1 MIRNYIKIAWRNL
14 LKNKMQTLINITGL
28 SIGMAA
34 CLLILMYVFDELSF
48 DKFWANGD
56 RIYRMSLERRYPGR
70 ATGYAIIPPSYAQ
83 SVRKELPEVEESTRI
98 FGAGGNTLFR
108 HNNEVYEEKHM
119 LWADSNFFKVFKL
132 PLLHGN
138 PEKALM
144 APNTVVLTQST
155 AKRFFGTTNAVGK
168 YLELVQGPKL
178 QVTGVCA
185 DVPSNA
191 HLKFDFLGAVKG
203 NRFAE
208 ATNHVSFAA
217 STYLLL
223 KPHTSPEQAE
233 VKFPAIVE
241 KYASGEIQRTF
252 GVSYQDYVKAGNG
265 YFYFLQPLKS
275 IHLESHLEGE
285 LGTNGSSNLVYI
297 FMVIAVFVLLIAC
310 INFMNLATARST
322 ERAKEVGIR
331 KALGSTKSQLAIQF
345 LTESVLLSVSSF
357 FVASIIVLLALPFF
371 NNLTGKQ
378 LLLDNFFTWQ
388 TIPIM
393 LFLSVLVGLM
403 AGVYPAGVLSSF
415 QPIQVLKGKF
425 ISKKQ
430 GHVLRNGLVVFQFS
444 ISIVLIISTLV
455 VYRQLTYIQNK
466 ELGYSKDFVIHLRGA
481 GFLAERTETFK
492 EEIKKI
498 AGVEKVGGT
507 NAEPG
512 QEQFFGI
519 TFRKGGEKESV
530 TGKTMVAD
538 EGYLQA
544 LDMNV
549 AEGRFFNKEFNDS
562 LSVILNQ
569 EAVKA
574 LGLKNPIGQ
583 KIFSPDNLARED
595 GGELTYTIVGVVK
608 DFHFSSLHQKITPLF
623 IVNNRFFGKTS
634 NLMGVRVN
642 TGNFKEVIAKLEQIW
657 KKFLPDQPF
666 NYAFLDANLAEL
678 YRNERVSQQV
688 FWIFSCLGILIACMG
703 LLGLVSY
710 IVQQRTKEIGIR
722 KVLGASVPGIIVLL
736 SKDLLKLVLIA
747 LVVASPLAY
756 YLMSAWLQDFAYRTN
771 IAWWIFVLAGVTA
784 VLIAF
789 VTISLQ
795 SIKAALMNPVKSLKA
810 E

>member
-34 CLLILMYVFDELSF
+34 CLMILMYVFDELSF

-83 SVRKELPEVEESTRI
+83 SVKKELPEVEEATRV

-108 HNNEVYEEKHM
+108 HNNEVYEEKNV

-132 PLLHGN
+132 PLLYGN

-155 AKRFFGTTNAVGK
+155 AKRFLGTTNAVGK

-178 QVTGVCA
+178 QVTAVCA

-191 HLKFDFLGAVKG
+191 HFKFDFLAAVKG

-223 KPHTSPEQAE
+223 KAHTSPEQAQA
-233 VKFPAIVE
+233 KFPAIVE

-331 KALGSTKSQLAIQF
+331 KALGSTKAQLAIQF
-345 LTESVLLSVSSF
+345 LIESVILSVSSF
-357 FVASIIVLLALPFF
+357 FVAAIIVMLALPFF

-388 TIPIM
+388 TIPVM
-393 LFLSVLVGLM
+393 LLLSVLVGLM

-430 GHVLRNGLVVFQFS
+430 GHVLRNALVVFQFS

-538 EGYLQA
+538 EGYLQT
-544 LDMNV
+544 LNMHV

-583 KIFSPDNLARED
+583 KIFSPDNLASEN
-595 GGELTYTIVGVVK
+595 GGEMTYTIVGVVK

-642 TGNFKEVIAKLEQIW
+642 TGNFKEVIGKLEQSW
-657 KKFLPDQPF
+657 KKFLPEQPF

-756 YLMSAWLQDFAYRTN
+756 YLMIVWLQDFAYRTN
-771 IAWWIFVLAGVTA
+771 IAWWIFALAGVTA

>member
-1 MIRNYIKIAWRNL
+1 
-14 LKNKMQTLINITGL
+14 MQTLINITGL

-56 RIYRMSLERRYPGR
+56 RIYRMALERRYPGR

-83 SVRKELPEVEESTRI
+83 SVKKELPEVEESTRI
-98 FGAGGNTLFR
+98 FGAGGTTLFR
-108 HNNEVYEEKHM
+108 HNNEVYAEKNM

-132 PLLHGN
+132 PLLQGN

-144 APNTVVLTQST
+144 APNTVVLTEST
-155 AKRFFGTTNAVGK
+155 AKRFFGTANAMGM
-168 YLELVQGPKL
+168 YLEQVQGPKL

-185 DVPSNA
+185 DVPSNT
-191 HLKFDFLGAVKG
+191 HFKFDFLAAVKG
-203 NRFAE
+203 NLFAE

-217 STYLLL
+217 ATYLLL
-223 KPHTSPEQAE
+223 KPHTLPQQAQA
-233 VKFPAIVE
+233 KFSAIVE

-297 FMVIAVFVLLIAC
+297 FMVIAIFVLLIAC

-331 KALGSTKSQLAIQF
+331 KALGSTKSQLAFQF

-357 FVASIIVLLALPFF
+357 FVASMIVVLALPFF

-378 LLLDNFFTWQ
+378 LLLDTFYTWQ
-388 TIPIM
+388 TIPLM

-403 AGVYPAGVLSSF
+403 AGIYPAGVLSSF

-430 GHVLRNGLVVFQFS
+430 GHLLRNGLVVFQFS
-444 ISIVLIISTLV
+444 ISIVLIIGTLV

-481 GFLAERTETFK
+481 GFLAERTEVFK
-492 EEIKKI
+492 EQIKKI
-498 AGVEKVGGT
+498 AGIEKVGGT

-538 EGYLQA
+538 EGYLQT
-544 LDMNV
+544 LNMSV
-549 AEGRFFNKEFNDS
+549 AEGRFFNKDFNDS

-574 LGLKNPIGQ
+574 LGLKNPVGQ
-583 KIFSPDNLARED
+583 KIFSPDNMVRED
-595 GGELTYTIVGVVK
+595 GGEMAYTIVGVVK

-623 IVNNRFFGKTS
+623 IINNRFFGRTS

-642 TGNFKEVIAKLEQIW
+642 TSNFKEVTAKLEQTW
-657 KKFLPDQPF
+657 KKFLPEQPF
-666 NYAFLDANLAEL
+666 NYAFLDANLADL

-722 KVLGASVPGIIVLL
+722 KVLGASVPGIIVLV

-747 LVVASPLAY
+747 LIVASPLAY
-756 YLMSAWLQDFAYRTN
+756 YLMNAWLQDFAYRTN
-771 IAWWIFVLAGVTA
+771 IAWWIFVLAGGMA